1 MTKKILLF
9 LSTKTCLF
17 DVAVDQRRLNV
28 GTTSTQH
35 RCNVGTTLTKHR
47 HIANTTLMLNGH
59 SVDTMLTQHRRY
71 IDTMPTKHRHNA
83 NKTSTQCQ
91 QNIDTMPTQH
101 QCNVDTN
108 STQFVSIVLY
118 KCRHNIVSVTV
129 NQRQCRYDVFCRH
142 SVVATLFVSELP
154 LKKLWHNKI
163 FRAGDLIKTF
173 KSESAQ
179 SFS

>member
-1 MTKKILLF
+1 MLL
-9 LSTKTCLF
+9 SIN
-17 DVAVDQRRLNV
+17 VD
-28 GTTSTQH
+28 SMSAQH

-71 IDTMPTKHRHNA
+71 
-83 NKTSTQCQ
+83 
-91 QNIDTMPTQH
+91 IDTMPTQH

-173 KSESAQ
+173 KSESVQ